1 MSLRY
6 RVMHPRIID
15 GKKYGRFDVVDEADL
30 PRHMIGTFLRAKLIE
45 PWIEDLAPK
54 VPSLSTMK
62 RADLLALAE
71 QSGVTVP
78 SGAKVAE
85 IRELL
90 KEGT

>member
-1 MSLRY
+1 
-6 RVMHPRIID
+6 MHPRIID

-30 PRHMIGTFLRAKLIE
+30 PRHMRAKLIE